1 VPLPKPEPGLVIGY
15 AYLWRSE
22 FENGQEEGTKDR
34 PCAIV
39 LASED
44 EDGDLEVTVV
54 PVTHAPP
61 ANADDAIELPPATK
75 RRLGLDAARSWV
87 VVTEI
92 NRFVWPRPDL
102 RPISRG
108 EPDHFEYGPLPPDL
122 FLKIKERLLACYA
135 ARRLK
140 IVNRTQ

>member
-1 VPLPKPEPGLVIGY
+1 MPLPTPEPGLVISY

-22 FENGQEEGTKDR
+22 FEKGQEEGTKDR

-39 LASED
+39 LATNN
-44 EDGDLEVTVV
+44 EDGDLTVTVV
-54 PVTHAPP
+54 PVTHTPP
-61 ANADDAIELPPATK
+61 AIADDAIELPAGTK
-75 RRLGLDAARSWV
+75 RRMGLDDARSWV

-92 NRFVWPRPDL
+92 NRFVWPGPDL

-108 EPDHFEYGPLPPDL
+108 EPDQFDYGPLPPDL
-122 FLKIKERLLACYA
+122 FLEIKERLLACYA